1 MNSKRMKFGA
11 SEDVPQHDREVG
23 PSRQQVLRLV
33 ASALIERVQKT
44 GHTAMMSVQN
54 LHCHI

>member
-1 MNSKRMKFGA
+1 MKFGA

-23 PSRQQVLRLV
+23 PSRQQVLRLI